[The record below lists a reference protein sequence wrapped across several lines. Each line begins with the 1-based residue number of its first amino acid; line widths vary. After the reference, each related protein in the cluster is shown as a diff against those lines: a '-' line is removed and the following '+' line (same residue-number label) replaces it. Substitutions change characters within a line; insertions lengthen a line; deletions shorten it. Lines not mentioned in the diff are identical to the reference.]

1 MSCPWGVFTSP
12 YLDGELEPSEMAW
25 FEERLLSC
33 VECALKLDA
42 FMVMHKVIQSIN
54 IEEHPLDPS
63 EPFEDA
69 TRN

>member
-1 MSCPWGVFTSP
+1 
-12 YLDGELEPSEMAW
+12 MAW
-25 FEERLLSC
+25 FEEHLLSC

-63 EPFEDA
+63 EPFKNA